1 MLLLWIGSA
10 ALLALT
16 FSSAVAMIGWTLFTL
31 ANPTYF
37 SVSFVYRVG
46 LVPDSLQ
53 GRVNSIYRTMLQA
66 GLALG
71 SGLGGLV
78 LGLLN
83 ARLTFWLLALG
94 LLLSLSLIMWTEL
107 RHAQ

>member
-1 MLLLWIGSA
+1 MDPLHPGQSDLLLRLICLSRRSGA
-10 ALLALT
+10 G
-16 FSSAVAMIGWTLFTL
+16 FVAGPSEQHL
-31 ANPTYF
+31 PH
-37 SVSFVYRVG
+37 
-46 LVPDSLQ
+46 
-53 GRVNSIYRTMLQA
+53 TMLQA